1 VRVEVQLFATLG
13 TYLPPD
19 AVGDSVPLDVTAG
32 TTVGDLIR
40 ALRIPADL
48 ECLCVVNGIDA
59 GPRHRLVDGDVVS
72 LFPPLAGG

>member
-13 TYLPPD
+13 TYLPSD
-19 AVGDSVPLDVTAG
+19 AGGDSVALDVPDG

-40 ALRIPADL
+40 MLRIPADL

>member
-13 TYLPPD
+13 TYLPPG
-19 AVGDSVPLDVTAG
+19 AVGDRVAFDIPDE

-40 ALRIPADL
+40 SLRIPADL
-48 ECLCVVNGIDA
+48 ECLAVVNGIDA
-59 GPRHRLVDGDVVS
+59 APGHRLVDGDVLS